1 MTETTPEMPKSYLS
15 DAEREG
21 LSPENRYIRESIAA
35 GRAGDED
42 TSWAWIRLIEL
53 PALALR
59 SLRARA
65 GVDFVRSVGLAD
77 QAEKTLGKNWQQ
89 I

>member
-1 MTETTPEMPKSYLS
+1 MTEASHEMPKSYLS
-15 DAEREG
+15 DAERAG
-21 LSPENRYIRESIAA
+21 LSPENRYMRESIAA

-42 TSWAWIRLIEL
+42 TSWAWLRLLEL

-65 GVDFVRSVGLAD
+65 GVDFVRAVGLAD
-77 QAEKTLGKNWQQ
+77 QAERTLGKNWQQ
-89 I
+89 T